1 MATGSLVDEQILG
14 LFHALSRTPF
24 RLRLA
29 VLHGVPLHADK
40 LEAWANRFPD
50 KLAQAEAIYARLSG
64 YSDKLEVE
72 IHGTLAHKL
81 AELQGLSDAQLEA
94 LDRQRQDERIKALGS
109 GVTLSPATPEG
120 KGSGL
125 PPAPLLASGIP
136 PDGRP

>member
-14 LFHALSRTPF
+14 QFHALSRKPF
-24 RLRLA
+24 RIRLA
-29 VLHGVPLHADK
+29 VLHGIPLNAEK
-40 LEAWANRFPD
+40 LEVWANRFPD

-94 LDRQRQDERIKALGS
+94 LDRQRQAERLALGS
-109 GVTLSPATPEG
+109 GVTLSPATPAG
-120 KGSGL
+120 KGPISIT
-125 PPAPLLASGIP
+125 PPGATLAK
-136 PDGRP
+136 DLT